1 MKDKNKFDKLQQEQ
15 RDLDA
20 SYRQSLQNK
29 KERESMKVK
38 DIMKRLNDL
47 ANAVHNAVDP
57 GMKQI
62 WTDKWYALVK
72 QYAQSIKQKENDK

>member
-15 RDLDA
+15 RNLDA

-29 KERESMKVK
+29 KERESMEVK
-38 DIMKRLNDL
+38 DIMKRLNNL

-72 QYAQSIKQKENDK
+72 QYAQAIKQKENLK